1 MEIFGF
7 SVSEDT
13 RAHFNA
19 CNTSKDSLETL
30 PGTTEE
36 LVLFAQCSY
45 YKELL
50 MLKRT
55 WILIGMFG

>member
-13 RAHFNA
+13 RDHFNA
-19 CNTSKDSLETL
+19 CNTFKDSLETL

-36 LVLFAQCSY
+36 LVLFAQCPY
-45 YKELL
+45 YKELF

-55 WILIGMFG
+55 WTLIGMFG